1 VGKIKIGVGFSISRA
16 GIPDAREICAFAE
29 RVEALGIDSIWP
41 SDHIVS
47 RQPSLDVHCLMALI
61 AARTERVKMGPS
73 VLSLPARD
81 PVQVAKIYA
90 TLDHLSGGRRRV
102 ILAVGLG
109 TDPRDC
115 TVSGVP
121 AEGRGAR
128 MRESVEVLRKLWS
141 SPNVTHRG
149 RFYSFEDV
157 TIEPR
162 PVGGPLDVWIG
173 GNSDLALKRVARY
186 GDGWLPSFITP
197 AEFADGMR
205 KLAAECAETGRT
217 IAPDEAGVLILTHVS
232 ASPAAARAVAERLLK
247 RAPIPPTSLAE
258 RSAIGDVAEC
268 VDRVQAYVD
277 AGCTKFVLFP
287 IAPAGELLPQIDA
300 IGERLLPVF

>member
-1 VGKIKIGVGFSISRA
+1 
-16 GIPDAREICAFAE
+16 
-29 RVEALGIDSIWP
+29 
-41 SDHIVS
+41 
-47 RQPSLDVHCLMALI
+47 
-61 AARTERVKMGPS
+61 